1 MILILTCGQSATIFA
16 RPVRTA
22 QRSTTRVG
30 SRGRIAR
37 PGVPLRAPAIMTS
50 LQQATTKVAKGHEG
64 NALYGSS
71 PSCAS
76 GPWWFSRCAGDI
88 GAVTT
93 KDMRFIIYRQ
103 TGGIHSALR
112 SHQGTHRQCALWFFP
127 FVRFG
132 SLVVKPSMTSLQQAT
147 TKVTEG
153 HEGNALYGS
162 SPSCASGPWRFSRC
176 AVDSSMVVADVF
188 RQPLVRPATEVAGY
202 GCQARLRGLH
212 QAMPVSFLKHHYG
225 PKWSK

>member
-1 MILILTCGQSATIFA
+1 MQERDRREGRGKIMILILTCGQSATIFA

-76 GPWWFSRCAGDI
+76 GPWRFS
-88 GAVTT
+88 
-93 KDMRFIIYRQ
+93 
-103 TGGIHSALR
+103 L
-112 SHQGTHRQCALWFFP
+112 
-127 FVRFG
+127 
-132 SLVVKPSMTSLQQAT
+132 T
-147 TKVTEG
+147 TKVTKG
-153 HEGNALYGS
+153 HEGHALHGS